1 MNCSS
6 WERLHHVC
14 KVNFWKL
21 GKGVS
26 RRWLSWGMGNVGQA
40 NQLHSREHGAGRR
53 EEGDTKNCPWSHQP
67 VHDGSHPFHAM
78 EALSNPTIGKLIL
91 AQFLVLGLPGPP
103 SHLWTNPE
111 PAGLKGLILQDLRWN
126 PSLSASPYH
135 THQCLLRQP
144 GWSPVDQ
151 GAMGLCTNLHSTQKT
166 PVRII
171 YSSVI
176 LLSWDLLDVDILVCS
191 HWFPGKF

>member
-26 RRWLSWGMGNVGQA
+26 RIWLSWGMGNVGQA

-53 EEGDTKNCPWSHQP
+53 EEDDTKDCPWSHQP
-67 VHDGSHPFHAM
+67 VHHGSHPFHAM
-78 EALSNPTIGKLIL
+78 EALSNSQSLGSWSLHSCWCWGFLAPRHTFEPIQSQLDWKASFCRIFTEIL
-91 AQFLVLGLPGPP
+91 A
-103 SHLWTNPE
+103 
-111 PAGLKGLILQDLRWN
+111 
-126 PSLSASPYH
+126 SASPYH

-151 GAMGLCTNLHSTQKT
+151 GAMGLCTNLHNTQKT

-176 LLSWDLLDVDILVCS
+176 LLSEIC
-191 HWFPGKF
+191 